1 MFEIEDLNDKEK
13 IFISNFIQSTNDKKM
28 SDERA
33 TNVLIAGLR
42 KLSLEQSLSKKGYS
56 LLEKLQ
62 REEWSNELHWLHFLG

>member
-1 MFEIEDLNDKEK
+1 LFEIEDLNDKEK

-42 KLSLEQSLSKKGYS
+42 KLYF
-56 LLEKLQ
+56 
-62 REEWSNELHWLHFLG
+62 RD